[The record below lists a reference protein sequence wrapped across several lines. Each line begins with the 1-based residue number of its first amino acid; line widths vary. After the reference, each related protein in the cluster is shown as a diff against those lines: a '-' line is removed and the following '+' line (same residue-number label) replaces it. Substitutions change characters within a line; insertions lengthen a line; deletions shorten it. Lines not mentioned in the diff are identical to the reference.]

1 MNLRELILDIL
12 EKSEK
17 INNNERFDFIE
28 EEIKKI
34 KNLREKLE
42 KEFTLIEFIPD
53 FFSHDSSM
61 EKNWAKASD
70 ILLAEYFCEIG
81 YSAEAIKARGNNADV
96 FAYTKKIENEKEK
109 IRNVLVAD
117 AKCFRITRTARN
129 QKDFKVTALSEWR
142 KNSMY
147 AVLVA
152 LLILYPTKKSQI
164 YYQSIKNNVL
174 LISYSQLQFLLK
186 HNNNFGLKELEEELF
201 NVKSIFETP
210 SQNAID
216 YFNKIN
222 KKIISITDV
231 KEKEYFQFLKQQ
243 EFSTLETVSNETT
256 YWLKKLKEKIQN
268 MNIDELRNKFINDVY
283 KIPNKLEDIKKT
295 TKNSKNFILLLEQN
309 FNKRKKQ

>member
-17 INNNERFDFIE
+17 IDNNERFDFIE

-42 KEFTLIEFIPD
+42 EEFTLIEFIPD

-96 FAYTKKIENEKEK
+96 LAYTKEKKGEKEK

-152 LLILYPTKKSQI
+152 PLTLYPTKKSQI
-164 YYQSIKNNVL
+164 YFQSIKSNVL

-186 HNNNFGLKELEEELF
+186 HNNTFELKDLEKELF
-201 NVKSIFETP
+201 NIKSIFETP

-222 KKIISITDV
+222 KKIIAITGV
-231 KEKEYFQFLKQQ
+231 KEEKYFKFLEQQ
-243 EFSTLETVSNETT
+243 EFTTLETVSNETKN
-256 YWLKKLKEKIQN
+256 WLKKLKEKIQR
-268 MNIDELRNKFINDVY
+268 MDIDELRNKFINDVY
-283 KIPNKLEDIKKT
+283 KIPNKLKDIEKT
-295 TKNSKNFILLLEQN
+295 IKNSQNFILLLEKN
-309 FNKRKKQ
+309 FK